1 MKLYSRRIAFMIS
14 DQHFIPHGGI
24 GSFARTFFEMCESLG
39 WRCDYI
45 LDKKPRDSALL
56 DWANEQSAR
65 IYYPDSPLG
74 YSEHQSKF
82 VFSDTL
88 NFEKTIN
95 FRNSLMKAFESHSY
109 DMVLINTPEAGPAAY
124 VMDLFRYIPVVF
136 YTHNE
141 NVVFMNSK
149 KSDVFNDAFDDI
161 TKSMMAWPN
170 MRVGT
175 QSEKNVKA
183 INKALWYSEQSGT
196 PNERQGGLDMFA
208 SELPMRVPERGLLLD
223 NPPWDQKH
231 GMLFIGR
238 HEPRKNPEAFIEAAK
253 LTGIKPLVLTNKQ
266 GKEKFEADFA
276 AAGITEYEIRAG
288 IIGKEKVD
296 FIKSARI
303 AYHPSRLESYGFS
316 AFETLHSCPTFALE
330 EYDWY
335 TAFMH
340 HDGER
345 MVNLVHGLRKL
356 EVVSTLK
363 QAYDNPAAYYKGLS
377 PLRDMDLAASR
388 KWEIFVQQN
397 QKVNPEDT
405 RETKIVQLIQEGQ
418 TSVHDL
424 YFQGL
429 KRKALAVDDIQ
440 SLLSKRHMY
449 QTYHTQD
456 NTYVGIG
463 AFVEPE
469 TDPFNDLFG

>member
-1 MKLYSRRIAFMIS
+1 MKLYSKRIAFLIS

-65 IYYPDSPLG
+65 IYYPDAPHG
-74 YSEHQSKF
+74 YGDHQSKF

-95 FRNSLMKAFESHSY
+95 FRNGLMKAFEHHSY

-124 VMDLFRYIPVVF
+124 VMDLFRFIPVVF

-170 MRVGT
+170 MQIAT
-175 QSEKNVKA
+175 QSFKNVKS
-183 INKALWYSEQSGT
+183 INAALAGRLA
-196 PNERQGGLDMFA
+196 N
-208 SELPMRVPERGLLLD
+208 ELPMRVPERGLLGA
-223 NPPWDQKH
+223 NPPWEQKQ

-238 HEPRKNPEAFIEAAK
+238 HEPRKNPEAFVDAAK
-253 LTGIKPLVLTNKQ
+253 RTGIKPLVLTNKQ

-276 AAGITEYEIRAG
+276 AAGITDYDIRAG

-303 AYHPSRLESYGFS
+303 AYHPSKLESYGFS

-330 EYDWY
+330 EFDWY
-335 TAFMH
+335 SAFTTT
-340 HDGER
+340 DSEGR
-345 MVNLVHGLRKL
+345 TGTLVHGLKRD
-356 EVVSTLK
+356 EVVDALK
-363 QAYDNPAAYYKGLS
+363 AAYETPALYYSGLE
-377 PLRDMDLAASR
+377 PLMAMDVETSE
-388 KWEIFVQQN
+388 KWKHFVQSN
-397 QKVNPEDT
+397 QKLNPEDT
-405 RETKIVQLIQEGQ
+405 RETKVVQLIQQGQ
-418 TSVHDL
+418 TTVQSL
-424 YFQGL
+424 YKDGL
-429 KRKALAVDDIQ
+429 ARKNLAVDDIQ

-449 QTYHTQD
+449 NTYHTLD
-456 NTYVGIG
+456 NTYLSTGE
-463 AFVEPE
+463 FVEPQA
-469 TDPFNDLFG
+469 DPFDDLFG

>member
-1 MKLYSRRIAFMIS
+1 MIS

-24 GSFARTFFEMCESLG
+24 GSFARTFFEMCEDLG

-56 DWANEQSAR
+56 DWANEQSAQ

-95 FRNSLMKAFESHSY
+95 FRNGLMKAFERHSY

-175 QSEKNVKA
+175 QSDKNVKA
-183 INKALWYSEQSGT
+183 INHALWYSEQTSG
-196 PNERQGGLDMFA
+196 NQRQGETDMFA
-208 SELPMRVPERGLLLD
+208 SELPMRVPERGLLDD
-223 NPPWDQKH
+223 NLPWDQKQ

-238 HEPRKNPEAFIEAAK
+238 HEPRKNPEAFVDAAK
-253 LTGIKPLVLTNKQ
+253 RTGIKPLVLTNKQ

-276 AAGITEYEIRAG
+276 EAGITDYEIRAG

-303 AYHPSRLESYGFS
+303 AYHPSKLESYGFS

-330 EYDWY
+330 EFDWY
-335 TAFMH
+335 SAFTYH
-340 HDGER
+340 NGQR
-345 MVNLVHGLRKL
+345 MENLVWPLRKD
-356 EVVSTLK
+356 EIVHSLK
-363 QAYDNPAAYYKGLS
+363 HAYENPASYYRGMD
-377 PLRDMDLAASR
+377 PLRAMDIETSR
-388 KWEIFVQQN
+388 KWENFVQYN
-397 QKVNPEDT
+397 QKTNPEDT

-418 TSVHDL
+418 TSVHEL
-424 YFQGL
+424 YFDRL

-449 QTYHTQD
+449 KVHHTKD
-456 NTYVGIG
+456 NTFLSVGE
-463 AFVEPE
+463 FVEPE
-469 TDPFNDLFG
+469 ADPFDDLFG